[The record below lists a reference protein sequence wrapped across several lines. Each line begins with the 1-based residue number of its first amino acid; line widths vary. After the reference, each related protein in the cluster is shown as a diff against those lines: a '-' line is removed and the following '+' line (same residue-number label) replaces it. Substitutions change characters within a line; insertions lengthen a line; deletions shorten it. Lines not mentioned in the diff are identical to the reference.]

1 MMAAIENF
9 LDHNYWIRIVI
20 MNLPVQLFC
29 VKVLEL
35 LLGKIKKSGC
45 LIAFMIV
52 KGAII
57 CYLQALGDNLSLAG
71 RMGEVLIG
79 ALSSIAMCLLCFW
92 LCEAE
97 PVKILF
103 AMAISEF
110 AATCS
115 LMSAVVVVIVIERR
129 PEIIFGWYLRFKLT
143 DMLSW
148 GLELVIVLF
157 LYSILKKFKEP
168 FQNYEI
174 RHTRLIWLIYLGYF
188 LLMQTSQ
195 VIEIATEEGIR
206 RGLIVPCM
214 IVAAAAVLGLGI
226 AFGRQNEMT
235 KTESQFLQLELS
247 MMQSQYHSMQQQR
260 TRMEECRKLIDS
272 QMQEIIQKGQDA
284 EKKIRTE
291 AYLEDLRNAYQNIR
305 AGIYCRDWTLDS
317 ILYVETE
324 RAQKEGI
331 HVTCKVQNVPKDQVA
346 VQCMGKVVVELF
358 EYTIAGCQKI
368 SDSEKKN
375 IDIQI
380 DVIANQAVVLLT
392 CPVGKRPAEIKKKI
406 GGLIEER
413 EGNVELEK
421 KEGKQRICVRFEE

>member
-9 LDHNYWIRIVI
+9 LDHNYWIRIVV
-20 MNLPVQLFC
+20 MNLPVQFFC

-52 KGAII
+52 KGAIM

-79 ALSSIAMCLLCFW
+79 ALSSIAICLLCFW

-115 LMSAVVVVIVIERR
+115 LMSAVVVINVIERR

-148 GLELVIVLF
+148 GLELVICLF

-206 RGLIVPCM
+206 RGLMVPCM

-284 EKKIRTE
+284 EKKNPNGSISGGSAKCVSEYLRWDLLQRLDTGLNSICGNRTGTGRRNPC
-291 AYLEDLRNAYQNIR
+291 YL
-305 AGIYCRDWTLDS
+305 
-317 ILYVETE
+317 
-324 RAQKEGI
+324 
-331 HVTCKVQNVPKDQVA
+331 
-346 VQCMGKVVVELF
+346 
-358 EYTIAGCQKI
+358 
-368 SDSEKKN
+368 
-375 IDIQI
+375 
-380 DVIANQAVVLLT
+380 
-392 CPVGKRPAEIKKKI
+392 
-406 GGLIEER
+406 
-413 EGNVELEK
+413 
-421 KEGKQRICVRFEE
+421 